1 MRFMVLIKANKDYEA
16 GIPPSEQLM
25 AAMASLSEEMTKSGV
40 LLATEGLQRSAMA
53 TRIRHAGGKT
63 SVTDGP
69 FAETKELIGGFAII
83 RVDSKQEALDL
94 TQRVV
99 QIHIDAGVQEFDV
112 ELRPMYDSGE
122 DLFTDPLGRC

>member
-53 TRIRHAGGKT
+53 TRIRHADGKT

-99 QIHIDAGVQEFDV
+99 QIHIDAGVSEFDV
-112 ELRPMYDSGE
+112 ELRPMYDAGDACS
-122 DLFTDPLGRC
+122 PSR